1 MKRVFFVLLCAALV
15 APAAAAQEEGFD
27 FTVLRDVA
35 TTSVKNQG
43 RTGTCWSF
51 ASSSFMETELLRMG
65 KEGVDLSEMY
75 FVRVTYPQKVRN
87 YVRLHGSAA
96 LGQGSLAGDVIR
108 AIRKYGAVP
117 QEVYEGRRYGSP
129 GHDHS
134 ELFAMVQAAADAL
147 VERRQLSP
155 VWPDAIDGILDAYLG
170 PIPEQFTYQGRSY
183 TPHSFAEWLGLGP
196 DDYVELTSFTH
207 HPFNTWFA
215 VEIPDNWARNKSYNV
230 PLDDLMGVIDNAIE
244 NGYSVDWDCDVSER
258 SFCHSKGVAVLPL
271 VPWAS
276 RSSEEQG
283 QVCGVPQPELT
294 VTPEVR
300 QQMFDNYTSTDDH
313 LMHIVGIARDQN
325 GTKYYVTKNSW
336 GETGAEDGYV
346 YMSEQ
351 FVRAKTVTIMVH
363 RDALPRSLRG
373 SVAEE

>member
-15 APAAAAQEEGFD
+15 APTAAAQEEGFD
-27 FTVLRDVA
+27 FTILRDVA

-75 FVRVTYPQKVRN
+75 FVRVTYPQKVAN
-87 YVRLHGSAA
+87 YVRLHGSTA

-117 QEVYEGRRYGSP
+117 QEVYEGRRYGAP

-134 ELFAMVQAAADAL
+134 ELFALVQAAADAL

-155 VWPDAIDGILDAYLG
+155 AWPDAIDGILDAYLG
-170 PIPEQFTYQGRSY
+170 P
-183 TPHSFAEWLGLGP
+183 

-207 HPFNTWFA
+207 HAFNTWFA
-215 VEIPDNWARNKSYNV
+215 IEVPDNWARNKSYNV
-230 PLDDLMGVIDNAIE
+230 PLDDLMSVIDNALE
-244 NGYSVDWDCDVSER
+244 NGYSVDWDGDVSER

-300 QQMFDNYTSTDDH
+300 QQMFDNYASTDDH
-313 LMHIVGIARDQN
+313 LMHLVGIARDQN

-351 FVRAKTVTIMVH
+351 YVRAKTVSIMVH